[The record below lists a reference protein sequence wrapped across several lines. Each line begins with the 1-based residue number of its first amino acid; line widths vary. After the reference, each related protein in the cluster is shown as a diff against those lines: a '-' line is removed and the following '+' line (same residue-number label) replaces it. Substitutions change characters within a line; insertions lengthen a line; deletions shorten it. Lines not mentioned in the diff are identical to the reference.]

1 MRRNGAATHFRAH
14 DEGVVSSRGRPFPSL
29 SAKRMGGEDVA
40 GLAIVDIYQAS
51 RSTTAQSPNSYQ
63 VLFQGFFWETGC
75 LHN

>member
-1 MRRNGAATHFRAH
+1 
-14 DEGVVSSRGRPFPSL
+14 
-29 SAKRMGGEDVA
+29 MGGEDVA

-75 LHN
+75 LHNWSRNSPPVLPGRV